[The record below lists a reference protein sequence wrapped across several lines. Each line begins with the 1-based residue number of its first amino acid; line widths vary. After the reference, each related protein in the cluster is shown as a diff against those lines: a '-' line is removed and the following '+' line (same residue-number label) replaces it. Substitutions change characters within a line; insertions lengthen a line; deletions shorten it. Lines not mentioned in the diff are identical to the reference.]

1 MATEEE
7 KRLHRA
13 CFTGHRPEKLR
24 QPESVVVRGLE
35 AAIKDAISDGKNVFI
50 SGMTRGVDI
59 WAAEIVLRLRDEGQD
74 IKLICA
80 SPYRGFERGWSVEWR
95 RRYSAV
101 LDAADL
107 VRYVCPSYSRACFQN
122 RNEWMVDHSSLVIAV
137 FNGENGGTKNTIE
150 YAIRKGVALC
160 YLEDNI
166 SKYSFSPMGGL
177 L

>member
-59 WAAEIVLRLRDEGQD
+59 WAAEIVLRLRDEGRT
-74 IKLICA
+74 L
-80 SPYRGFERGWSVEWR
+80 S
-95 RRYSAV
+95 
-101 LDAADL
+101 
-107 VRYVCPSYSRACFQN
+107 
-122 RNEWMVDHSSLVIAV
+122 
-137 FNGENGGTKNTIE
+137 
-150 YAIRKGVALC
+150 
-160 YLEDNI
+160 
-166 SKYSFSPMGGL
+166 
-177 L
+177 